1 MTILSTTI
9 IAAEMGAPLELL
21 ARVLGTD
28 AEDLLA
34 RIVSDGLDAALADPD
49 VRAAYDALARLD
61 NRRNNAPAAE
71 DASADYGTTRPF
83 TNMLV
88 HVDRGDGFTHSGEA
102 KNRCDV
108 RGSLPSHGEAASGYA
123 PASEA
128 APSTK
133 AAQLSP
139 TERHDIGHAVREKRI
154 ARGLSQRQVAAELGI
169 SAVSLG
175 YVEAGAPKASVK
187 IVAACEKWEA
197 ELHSRDFHPRLAA
210 RRLPRTAAPVEPASP
225 QDDELEAPR
234 APKSVTPEATRRL
247 AASKVREARRARGI
261 PFPTAASMIGIELH
275 ELESIECARQVDA
288 DVLRKAC
295 QWAQAAQP

>member
-28 AEDLLA
+28 AEDLV
-34 RIVSDGLDAALADPD
+34 RRMVDDGVDAALADPD

-61 NRRNNAPAAE
+61 NRRHNAPE
-71 DASADYGTTRPF
+71 VHDSRGSTPPPHADSGP
-83 TNMLV
+83 V
-88 HVDRGDGFTHSGEA
+88 SGEDGNGA
-102 KNRCDV
+102 HVQSSRARK
-108 RGSLPSHGEAASGYA
+108 
-123 PASEA
+123 A